1 MKEKERLTERE
12 NKSENVCLS
21 SAPAG
26 RPYWL
31 LFSWTV
37 CVCVFVCKGGCE
49 QLSELVAVH
58 VQSGCHSTLLRSYM
72 LD

>member
-1 MKEKERLTERE
+1 MSLQ
-12 NKSENVCLS
+12 CS
-21 SAPAG
+21 SWAALLAP
-26 RPYWL
+26 L
-31 LFSWTV
+31 LVDSV